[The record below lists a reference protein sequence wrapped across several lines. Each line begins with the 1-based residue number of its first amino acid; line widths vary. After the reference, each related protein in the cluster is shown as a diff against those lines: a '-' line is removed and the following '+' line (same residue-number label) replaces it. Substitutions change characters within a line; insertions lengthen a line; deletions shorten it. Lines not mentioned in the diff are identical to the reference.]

1 MAITGTYE
9 FNGVPVAGA
18 IAQVDFV
25 QFREPAAPAVA
36 TFSARVYASAEQFAA
51 GSAFVGNSYSFS
63 YDATAEVFAAAEGNL
78 LSLPEFAGWSVL
90 PQ

>member
-25 QFREPAAPAVA
+25 QFREPAAPTTA
-36 TFSARVYASAEQFAA
+36 TFSSRVYASAEQFAA
-51 GSAFVGNSYSFS
+51 GSAFAGNSYSFA
-63 YDATAEVFAAAEGNL
+63 YEANGEVFTAAEAHL
-78 LSLPEFAGWSVL
+78 LTLPEFSGWSVL